1 MQVRMYVKLL
11 YMHIACILSSCTYST
26 TVTLT
31 SSADSVC
38 PGDTVVFTCV
48 TDTGQLLWI
57 SNGHNSI
64 YYSAGQPART
74 VHIFTTKLCNVSGMT
89 FISTAT
95 VHNVQLSHS
104 GTVITC
110 SDHHFQGTSVN
121 KTVQLSG
128 IYNFSIIS

>member
-1 MQVRMYVKLL
+1 MYN
-11 YMHIACILSSCTYST
+11 

-48 TDTGQLLWI
+48 TDTGQLVWR
-57 SNGHNSI
+57 SNGHNFL
-64 YYSAGQPART
+64 YYSAGQLSEN
-74 VHIFTTKLCNVSGMT
+74 VYIFTTKLSNVSGMI
-89 FISTAT
+89 FMSTAT
-95 VHNVQLSHS
+95 VHNVQLSHN

-110 SDHHFQGTSVN
+110 SDMTFKGSSVN

-128 IYNFSIIS
+128 KIFDTAHSYIQNLAGL

>member
-1 MQVRMYVKLL
+1 MY
-11 YMHIACILSSCTYST
+11 I

-48 TDTGQLLWI
+48 TDTGSLVWI
-57 SNGHNSI
+57 SNGHNYL
-64 YYSAGQPART
+64 YYSSGQLEQT
-74 VHIFTTKLCNVSGMT
+74 VQSVYIFTVKLSNVSGMI
-89 FISTAT
+89 FMSTAT
-95 VHNVQLSHS
+95 VDNVQLSHN

-110 SDHHFQGTSVN
+110 SDMEFKGTSVN

-128 IYNFSIIS
+128 KCLVQHIHSYTFKISINLTGLL

>member
-1 MQVRMYVKLL
+1 MYVKLL

-48 TDTGQLLWI
+48 TDTGQLIWS
-57 SNGHNSI
+57 SNGHNSL
-64 YYSAGQPART
+64 YYSAEQLANLAHT
-74 VHIFTTKLCNVSGMT
+74 VYIFTIKLSNVSGMI

-95 VHNVQLSHS
+95 LY
-104 GTVITC
+104 I
-110 SDHHFQGTSVN
+110 
-121 KTVQLSG
+121 
-128 IYNFSIIS
+128 